1 METASRAGARPA
13 FGLFAVLILLSLL
26 GAAWLVPAGLQALSN
41 HGDYYPHGWLKPDLY
56 GARKVSDIMI
66 DFDPAVEGEETRR
79 EEFILANDAGRALR
93 LSHNGRVFCYVV
105 DVDLYDPWTY
115 QVVDY
120 DGSGAFEMKEP
131 AFSDFPLPRWT
142 FINHPFLTLRT
153 ADYTTAD
160 PSVKDLIHSLL
171 GPEMKPC
178 KKKYTPEQRAALAI
192 ARGGVM
198 PPDECLPE
206 EYSPIYGPDDGPRV
220 ALNILFEFDR
230 DTLTARARTTLNI
243 LGKAMTSKE
252 LAGSTFRLE
261 GHTDAIGTYDY
272 NMDLSRRRANRVQQ
286 YLVQNFGISSRQLI
300 PAGYGESRPLPN
312 INPEDGR
319 NRRVEV
325 VNLSAGRTM
334 TMPDRAY
341 QDLPPEP
348 FKGRRR

>member
-1 METASRAGARPA
+1 MRQIFLSIYMTIAALLFFWAVGHPS
-13 FGLFAVLILLSLL
+13 GLM
-26 GAAWLVPAGLQALSN
+26 ALTN
-41 HGDYYPHGWLKPDLY
+41 HGDYYPHGWMKPDLY
-56 GARKVSDIMI
+56 GAKKISDMMI

-79 EEFILANDAGRALR
+79 EEFILPGEAGRALR

-105 DVDLYDPWTY
+105 DVDLHDPWTY

-160 PSVKDLIHSLL
+160 PTVQDLIASLA
-171 GPEMKPC
+171 GTDRPC

-192 ARGGVM
+192 ARGGDL
-198 PPDECLPE
+198 PPDECIPE
-206 EYSPIYGPDDGPRV
+206 PSSPIYGAGDGPRV
-220 ALNILFEFDR
+220 ALNILFEFDQ
-230 DTLTARARTTLNI
+230 DTLTARARTTLDI
-243 LGKAMTSKE
+243 LGRAMTSKE

-261 GHTDAIGTYDY
+261 GHTDAVGTFRY
-272 NMDLSRRRANRVQQ
+272 NMDLSRRRAYTVQR
-286 YLVQNFGISSRQLI
+286 YLNENFNIPLHQLV
-300 PAGYGESRPLPN
+300 PEGVGESRPLPN
-312 INPEDGR
+312 IDPEDGR

-325 VNLSAGRTM
+325 VNLSAGRMM

-341 QDLPPEP
+341 EELPADPYR
-348 FKGRRR
+348 GRGR